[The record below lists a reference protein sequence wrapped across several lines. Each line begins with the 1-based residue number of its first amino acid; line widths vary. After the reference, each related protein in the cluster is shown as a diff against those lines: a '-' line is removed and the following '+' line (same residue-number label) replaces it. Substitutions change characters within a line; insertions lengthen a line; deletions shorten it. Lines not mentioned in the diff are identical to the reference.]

1 LSEIEREQVPQALR
15 VWLRYRSVKY
25 FGDDRTPPGSRK

>member
-1 LSEIEREQVPQALR
+1 RAIELYERLSKVEREGVPQALR

-25 FGDDRTPPGSRK
+25 FG